1 MQFRRNGYKSPRK
14 GSVLRDDSNT
24 QFVLLT
30 MFLVCEECDVRSL
43 HTKNNILQHQLLINF
58 SLRVVVS
65 SLLLGNL
72 SYVRFI
78 VLNLIFNNISVIS
91 ARSVLLEEETGEI
104 YWLIASHWQTLSH
117 NVVSSTPR
125 LSEFTTLVV
134 IDTNCIESCK
144 CNYHMITTTTAC

>member
-1 MQFRRNGYKSPRK
+1 
-14 GSVLRDDSNT
+14 
-24 QFVLLT
+24 

-104 YWLIASHWQTLSH
+104 Y
-117 NVVSSTPR
+117 
-125 LSEFTTLVV
+125 
-134 IDTNCIESCK
+134 
-144 CNYHMITTTTAC
+144 